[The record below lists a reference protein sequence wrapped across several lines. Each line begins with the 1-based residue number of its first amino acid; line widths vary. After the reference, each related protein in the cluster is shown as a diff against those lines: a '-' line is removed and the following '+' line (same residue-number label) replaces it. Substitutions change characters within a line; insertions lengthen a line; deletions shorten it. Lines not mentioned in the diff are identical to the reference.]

1 MAITELK
8 IFKYECDKC
17 LHDWTMINP
26 GKDWRTLED
35 AGYFCP
41 YCGKKQL
48 PDGMTLP
55 YVDDNTPRKE
65 LDEATRM
72 PMSAPIKLKTGEL
85 PRFATDE
92 EAGFKETRTAPVIT
106 QKQGEKSTKQLNAED
121 RMTHLRCTDGGW
133 WNPITKQ
140 CQGEGVGH
148 NVEELDNDPDL

>member
-8 IFKYECDKC
+8 IFKYECEHC

-35 AGYFCP
+35 VGYFCP
-41 YCGKKQL
+41 YCGKKE
-48 PDGMTLP
+48 GE
-55 YVDDNTPRKE
+55 KG
-65 LDEATRM
+65 ATRM
-72 PMSAPIKLKTGEL
+72 PMSAPIKLETEEL

-92 EAGFKETRTAPVIT
+92 EAGFKTTPTIV
-106 QKQGEKSTKQLNAED
+106 QKGEKTATRLKAED
-121 RMTHLRCTDGGW
+121 RITHARCTDGGW

>member
-8 IFKYECDKC
+8 ILKYECKNC

-41 YCGKKQL
+41 YCGKKQSLKNKDVTTEANWENEGGGSGVAL
-48 PDGMTLP
+48 PF
-55 YVDDNTPRKE
+55 VDDNTPRKE

-72 PMSAPIKLKTGEL
+72 PMSAPII
-85 PRFATDE
+85 
-92 EAGFKETRTAPVIT
+92 V
-106 QKQGEKSTKQLNAED
+106 QKQVKKPVRVLEAED
-121 RMTHLRCTDGGW
+121 RITQARCPDGGW
-133 WNPITKQ
+133 WNPITKK

-148 NVEELDNDPDL
+148 NVEELDNDPTL